1 MFVSPGVQDKGI
13 GKQLRDKAESLR
25 KKLSLTVYREN
36 EKNIWFYRKC
46 MFKALR
52 KEVTCTR
59 DMFKYLWSTV
69 HKCISRIALP
79 VSR

>member
-36 EKNIWFYRKC
+36 EKNIWFYKK
-46 MFKALR
+46 MYVQGI
-52 KEVTCTR
+52 KER
-59 DMFKYLWSTV
+59 GDMYTGHV
-69 HKCISRIALP
+69 
-79 VSR
+79 